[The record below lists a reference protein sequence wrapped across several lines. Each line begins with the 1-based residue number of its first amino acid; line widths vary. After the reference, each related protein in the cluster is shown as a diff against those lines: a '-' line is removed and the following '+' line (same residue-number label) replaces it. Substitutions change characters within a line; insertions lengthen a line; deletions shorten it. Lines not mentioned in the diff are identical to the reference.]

1 MEPKTVYL
9 TKREKQ
15 VLDLILEQNMSIPNI
30 ARELG
35 VSTSTVSM
43 FVNKIYRECDI
54 LDVKKGYRRAE
65 LFHQVE
71 KEELIIIDKPSS

>member
-15 VLDLILEQNMSIPNI
+15 VFDLILEQNMTIPDI
-30 ARELG
+30 ARTLG
-35 VSTSTVSM
+35 VSISTISM

-54 LDVKKGYRRAE
+54 DVKKGYRRTE
-65 LFHQVE
+65 LFRQVSNE
-71 KEELIIIDKPSS
+71 DILIVDKPSS